1 MTGAT
6 GFLGSAVASHLVA
19 AGWRVRGVIR
29 PGSPRTLPRGVEQV
43 VATLAA
49 DQLAEA
55 CHGADVVVHVA
66 GLTKAPSLRR
76 FREVNVAGT
85 REVAE
90 AARRAAARLV
100 HVSSQAVAGPAT
112 LARPATEA
120 DPPNPITSY
129 GVSKRE
135 AEDVVRS
142 LPGLEWTILRP
153 SAVYG
158 GGDRAFLPL
167 FRLARLGVLPLVQD
181 PRAAY
186 TLVHIDDVARAIELA
201 ATTGGAL
208 GAVYFIGAPA
218 PVSAGEFLAALAHA
232 VGRPC
237 RPLRIPSGVVWAAG
251 MVGECLSRLGRPQNL
266 DISRWREMRAGGF
279 VCSVEKAKRELGFE
293 AEIVLADGLDRTV
306 RWYVDRGWLKA

>member
-1 MTGAT
+1 
-6 GFLGSAVASHLVA
+6 VA
-19 AGWRVRGVIR
+19 A
-29 PGSPRTLPRGVEQV
+29 
-43 VATLAA
+43 LAA

-90 AARRAAARLV
+90 AARRAAARLI

-112 LARPATEA
+112 IARPATEA

-129 GVSKRE
+129 GVSKCL
-135 AEDVVRS
+135 AEDVVRK
-142 LPGLEWTILRP
+142 LAGLAWTIVRP

-158 GGDRAFLPL
+158 DGDRAFLPL
-167 FRLARLGVLPLVQD
+167 FKLARTGIFPLVQD

-186 TLVHIDDVARAIELA
+186 TLVHVDDAARAIELV
-201 ATTGGAL
+201 ATAEGAG

-218 PVSAGEFLAALAHA
+218 PVTVSEFLAALAHA
-232 VGRPC
+232 VGRAY
-237 RPLRIPSGVVWAAG
+237 RPLRVPSGLVWAAA
-251 MVGECLSRLGRPQNL
+251 VLGECLSRMGRPQHL
-266 DISRWREMRAGGF
+266 DISRWRELRAGGF

-293 AEIVLADGLDRTV
+293 AEIALADGLERTV
-306 RWYVDRGWLKA
+306 RWYVDRSWLKGRTAI